1 MVITITTID
10 MIFKTI
16 VTTIKTVV
24 MTIKT
29 ILNTRNDMQKQLRL
43 KQSFYETYC
52 IYYVHGWLM

>member
-29 ILNTRNDMQKQLRL
+29 ILNTRNDMQKQIKAKTKLL
-43 KQSFYETYC
+43 
-52 IYYVHGWLM
+52 